1 MKTLAG
7 MDRRRHATEEGD
19 GKEGGKGVHKIA
31 IETSFHTCYKI
42 TPPC

>member
-19 GKEGGKGVHKIA
+19 GKEGGKGVCKKDASSHFILD
-31 IETSFHTCYKI
+31 
-42 TPPC
+42 